1 LPYGNF
7 FFDFFVKNDIKD
19 AKFMTMGKMKK
30 REKEKKVHINDH
42 GLPTHEK
49 PSTLKKIKKRITLKL
64 NSGDNSGIQ
73 YDDCI

>member
-1 LPYGNF
+1 
-7 FFDFFVKNDIKD
+7 
-19 AKFMTMGKMKK
+19 MTMGKMKK